1 MHFPHLN
8 FLFPTQRLAWGNLLI
23 KRPKQFDLFL
33 LFFEADEDEVDA
45 VDDSAVSAVAL
56 LRTERSLLPLTALL
70 TLLLRYTEE
79 RAVAPRGPGLSYV
92 IEESEKMNES

>member
-1 MHFPHLN
+1 M
-8 FLFPTQRLAWGNLLI
+8 
-23 KRPKQFDLFL
+23 
-33 LFFEADEDEVDA
+33 
-45 VDDSAVSAVAL
+45 DDSAVSAVAL

-92 IEESEKMNES
+92 IEESEKVEESWQNDMFVLQVKAVCCFTNQRKECSAQDFSFRKTLTT